1 MKVVEGDINVWEI
14 LFKYLKNISK
24 KKGGQ
29 KPNEEVEKNLKI
41 VKIVNKLYEKT
52 RIHRA
57 EVEQKMVLERVNK
70 Q

>member
-1 MKVVEGDINVWEI
+1 MYGKSFSNI
-14 LFKYLKNISK
+14 LRTFP

-57 EVEQKMVLERVNK
+57 EVEQEMVLERVNK

>member
-24 KKGGQ
+24 KKEARNQ
-29 KPNEEVEKNLKI
+29 MKRLKRILKI

-57 EVEQKMVLERVNK
+57 EVEQEMVLERVNK